1 MSAKDNTPKNTK
13 DKMGENADLQAN
25 HNIEDVLSWL
35 EQNAITE
42 VECLVSDMAGIPRG
56 KIVPVNKFKS
66 AIIERNLR
74 LPEYVF
80 GQMVTGDYID
90 SEVLRETNSDII
102 LMPDIDGMRLVPW
115 YKEPTAQVIH
125 DAVYHNGEV
134 VDVAPR
140 QVLKNVLKKFEEM
153 GLRPMIAPEL
163 EFFLVRREAAAET
176 PLSPPVGKSGRAEM
190 APQAYGIDAVNEFD
204 PLFEDIYDYCDVQ
217 NLDVDTL
224 SHEAGAAQME
234 INFNHGDVMDLAD
247 QTFIFKRTVRQ
258 AALDHDVH
266 ATFMA
271 KPMQTQPGSAMHV
284 HVSVMDEDG
293 KNIFSD
299 EEGEPTDRFNHA
311 IGGMQRYLS
320 AAMPLMA
327 PYVNSYRRL
336 LSGEDS
342 PTNLAWGVDNRTVGL
357 RVPRSSPENRR
368 IENRIPGADANPYLA
383 IAATLASVYLGLKN
397 ETKAR
402 REETKS
408 AEDITTI
415 PRNLDVALD
424 KLEKETAL
432 HDVLGEEFV
441 KVFVEIKRAEGEA
454 YLQVISPWEREYL
467 LLNV

>member
-1 MSAKDNTPKNTK
+1 MKN
-13 DKMGENADLQAN
+13 DL
-25 HNIEDVLSWL
+25 IDWL
-35 EQNAITE
+35 EQNSITE

-56 KIVPVNKFKS
+56 KIVPVKKFKS
-66 AIIERNLR
+66 AIKEQNLR

-90 SEVLRETNSDII
+90 SDVLRETNSDII
-102 LMPDIDGMRLVPW
+102 LVPDMSGVRFVPW
-115 YKEPTAQVIH
+115 YMEPTAQVIH
-125 DAVYHNGEV
+125 DAIYHDGSV

-140 QVLKNVLKKFEEM
+140 QVLKNVIAKFEEM
-153 GLRPMIAPEL
+153 GLKPIIAPEL
-163 EFFLVRREAAAET
+163 EFFLVRKESQSDT
-176 PLSPPVGKSGRAEM
+176 PLSPPIGKSGRAEM

-204 PLFEDIYDYCDVQ
+204 PLFEDIYDYCDIQ

-234 INFNHGDVMDLAD
+234 INFNHGEVLDLAD

-258 AALDHDVH
+258 AALDHNVH

-271 KPMQTQPGSAMHV
+271 KPMQSQPGSAMHV
-284 HVSVMDEDG
+284 HVSVIDQATG

-299 EEGEPTDRFNHA
+299 DDGEPTDRFNTA

-357 RVPRSSPENRR
+357 RVPRSTPQQRR

-383 IAATLASVYLGLKN
+383 IAATLATVYLGLKN
-397 ETKAR
+397 ETRAR
-402 REETKS
+402 REQTKS
-408 AEDITTI
+408 AEDLTTI
-415 PRNLDVALD
+415 PRNLDAALD

-432 HDVLGEEFV
+432 HDVLGDEFV
-441 KVFVEIKRAEGEA
+441 RVFLEIKRAEGEA

>member
-1 MSAKDNTPKNTK
+1 MPATSPPDNTDQRK
-13 DKMGENADLQAN
+13 DIN
-25 HNIEDVLSWL
+25 DVLDWL
-35 EQNAITE
+35 ERHAITE

-56 KIVPVNKFKS
+56 KIVPVNKFRA
-66 AIIERNLR
+66 AIAEQNLR

-102 LMPDIDGMRLVPW
+102 LQPDITGMRLVPW

-125 DAVYHNGEV
+125 DATYHNGDV

-140 QVLKNVLKKFEEM
+140 QVLKNVLKCFDEI
-153 GLRPMIAPEL
+153 GLKPIIAPEL

-217 NLDVDTL
+217 KLDVDTL

-234 INFNHGDVMDLAD
+234 INFNHGEVLDLAD

-284 HVSVMDEDG
+284 HVSLLDQDG
-293 KNIFSD
+293 NNIFSD
-299 EEGEPTDRFNHA
+299 DNGQPTDKFNHA

-357 RVPRSSPENRR
+357 RVPRSSPDHRR

-383 IAATLASVYLGLKN
+383 IAATLASVYLGLTG
-397 ETKAR
+397 EVKAR
-402 REETKS
+402 REQTKS
-408 AEDITTI
+408 AEDLTTI

-441 KVFVEIKRAEGEA
+441 RVFIEIKRAEGEA